1 MALQLSRM
9 RFRPTNMYYRG
20 MQTFRNHIATIVA
33 GIVVAL
39 LLIAAFL
46 LFGAKDPSESNHLLV
61 RIHDGNNDVQELA
74 LSKDATVEVATDLG
88 RNVVVVESG
97 TVRIVDADCPNG
109 SCMQQQPIS
118 QPGQQLI
125 CLPHRLWVEIAPEDE
140 TTSSELDANAVTW
153 NDTNDVDLVA
163 Q

>member
-1 MALQLSRM
+1 
-9 RFRPTNMYYRG
+9 MYYRG

-33 GIVVAL
+33 GIAVAL

-46 LFGAKDPSESNHLLV
+46 LFGTKDPGDSSRLV
-61 RIHDGNNDVQELA
+61 ARIHDSNNDVQELA
-74 LSKDATVEVATDLG
+74 LSEDATVEVVTDLG
-88 RNVVVVESG
+88 RNVIAVNSG
-97 TVRIVDADCPNG
+97 TVRVVDADCPNG

-125 CLPHRLWVEIAPEDE
+125 CLPHRLWVEIVPEGE
-140 TTSSELDANAVTW
+140 ASSSELNADAVLW
-153 NDTNDVDLVA
+153 SDTGDVDLVA